1 MKNINIAKK
10 IKQSTV
16 IAKKFFEKILISIS
30 IREFCNV
37 SILRKYCINK
47 KFGIS
52 NPYRT
57 TQTRL
62 TWDPFGPALL
72 DFVLHGL
79 TSYLRCVACT
89 RIVY

>member
-37 SILRKYCINK
+37 SILSKYCINK

-52 NPYRT
+52 NTPT
-57 TQTRL
+57 L
-62 TWDPFGPALL
+62 TLDPPDPKPDPGL
-72 DFVLHGL
+72 D
-79 TSYLRCVACT
+79 
-89 RIVY
+89 